1 MTYSGTKFEVAFLTS
16 NSLGGDAFTRKY
28 FFLDFHAK
36 LTQYPLQH
44 VTYSG
49 TKFKVATSNGLGGD
63 ACTKGAKE
71 IIFRDC
77 GRSMHYES
85 TDPPWG
91 GGGGEE
97 GRAQYSVLKLNV
109 SNYKARLLADHFLD
123 PKVHS
128 DGFVNNKPVFDRN
141 LTFIDHVWGPGW
153 WLRANQQA
161 YIIDVL
167 A

>member
-1 MTYSGTKFEVAFLTS
+1 MHVQREPRKLFSGIV
-16 NSLGGDAFTRKY
+16 GDQCIMRAQT
-28 FFLDFHAK
+28 H
-36 LTQYPLQH
+36 P
-44 VTYSG
+44 
-49 TKFKVATSNGLGGD
+49 
-63 ACTKGAKE
+63 
-71 IIFRDC
+71 
-77 GRSMHYES
+77 
-85 TDPPWG
+85 G
-91 GGGGEE
+91 GGGG
-97 GRAQYSVLKLNV
+97 AQYSVLKLNV